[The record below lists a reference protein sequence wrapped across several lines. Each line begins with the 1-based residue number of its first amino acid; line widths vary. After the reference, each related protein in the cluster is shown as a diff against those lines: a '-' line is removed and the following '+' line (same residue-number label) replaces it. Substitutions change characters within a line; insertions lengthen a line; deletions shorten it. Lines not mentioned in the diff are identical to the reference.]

1 MYRLAAAIGLALNVT
16 VTEFVDTVC
25 SRHILACMTPSYILE
40 SFHVRKTIQI
50 KISRMS
56 NNGKAKIFYHE
67 IMVVWHNTVLQCG
80 KNGRGQVNIFWHVLR
95 AVYCLLGPKILVTP
109 LASVISLSFKLPYI
123 SELKQGTN
131 RSLVLFTSLV
141 ISSDNVN
148 RGLVLLLLL
157 CLIYKPGHN

>member
-1 MYRLAAAIGLALNVT
+1 MSVIWFYVQAVLIILAAAIGLALNVT

-40 SFHVRKTIQI
+40 LFHVRKTIQI

-80 KNGRGQVNIFWHVLR
+80 KKWAWPSKHFLACAACG
-95 AVYCLLGPKILVTP
+95 LLPP
-109 LASVISLSFKLPYI
+109 
-123 SELKQGTN
+123 
-131 RSLVLFTSLV
+131 RSKNPSYAP
-141 ISSDNVN
+141 DAP
-148 RGLVLLLLL
+148 RYQL
-157 CLIYKPGHN
+157 CQ

>member
-1 MYRLAAAIGLALNVT
+1 MKSGGAENIYSEIWGGAWPSGPPGSSAYGLAAAIGLALNVT

-40 SFHVRKTIQI
+40 SFHVRKTIQR

-80 KNGRGQVNIFWHVLR
+80 KKMGMAN
-95 AVYCLLGPKILVTP
+95 
-109 LASVISLSFKLPYI
+109 
-123 SELKQGTN
+123 
-131 RSLVLFTSLV
+131 
-141 ISSDNVN
+141 
-148 RGLVLLLLL
+148 
-157 CLIYKPGHN
+157 

>member
-1 MYRLAAAIGLALNVT
+1 MQAVLIILAAAIGLALHVT

-40 SFHVRKTIQI
+40 LFHVRKTIQI

-67 IMVVWHNTVLQCG
+67 IMIVWHNTVLQCG
-80 KNGRGQVNIFWHVLR
+80 KKWACQINIFWHVLR

-109 LASVISLSFKLPYI
+109 LPSPKVLASVCRRVSFVASK
-123 SELKQGTN
+123 
-131 RSLVLFTSLV
+131 
-141 ISSDNVN
+141 
-148 RGLVLLLLL
+148 
-157 CLIYKPGHN
+157 